1 MTAEGEVSSLQHV
14 FVRVGVNCVFYGC
27 KLRLEL
33 EDNVMKNRFS
43 SVILC
48 IFNKGPL

>member
-1 MTAEGEVSSLQHV
+1 MQHV
-14 FVRVGVNCVFYGC
+14 FIGVYVNCVFYGC

-43 SVILC
+43 SVIVF